1 MKTATY
7 SGTTLFHIAA
17 AEYLDASLWLLIARE
32 NQLTDPVISGVVTLR
47 IPDPDPSQTGGIV
60 TQQ

>member
-17 AEYLDASLWLLIARE
+17 AELGDATQWLRIARE
-32 NQLTDPVISGVVTLR
+32 NNLSDPVITGVVTLR
-47 IPDPDPSQTGGIV
+47 IPDPDPSQTGGIA
-60 TQQ
+60 TQS